1 MSSAVYVEVQGGRK
15 RQNARKAV
23 DMVEYTNSRI
33 SAVIDEHIHHAIHR
47 QMLKDRLIDGMTYEQ
62 IAEKRDMSVRQIK
75 NIIYKSTDKILKYL

>member
-1 MSSAVYVEVQGGRK
+1 MSSAVYVEVQGGRN

-62 IAEKRDMSVRQIK
+62 IAEKHDMSVRQTK